1 MKKFSK
7 RHKKAQEL
15 VDVNKI
21 YTLKDAVDLLKK
33 TPKVKFDESVELHF
47 YLNIDSKKS
56 DQMVRGGI
64 KLPHGTGKK
73 IKVAVICKGEH
84 ETQAKEAGADFIGG
98 ADLIEKISGGW
109 MEFDKIIAIPE
120 MMKDLAKLG
129 KVLGPRGLMPSPK
142 TGSVTT
148 EIAKAVKEAK
158 AGKIDFKSDKLS
170 GIHVGIG
177 KISFSEDQIIDNA
190 KKVLEV
196 VQSSRPST
204 VKGNFIKKVFIS
216 ATMSPALQIN

>member
-7 RHKKAQEL
+7 RHNKALET
-15 VDVNKI
+15 VDENKI
-21 YTLKDAVDLLKK
+21 YQLKEAVSLLKK
-33 TPKVKFDESVELHF
+33 TPKVKFDETVELHF
-47 YLNIDSKKS
+47 HLNIDPKKS

-73 IKVAVICKGEH
+73 ISVVVICKGAH
-84 ETQAKEAGADFIGG
+84 ESQAKEAGAEYIGG
-98 ADLIEKISGGW
+98 MDLIEKISNGW
-109 MEFDKIIAIPE
+109 MDFDKIIATPE

-142 TGSVTT
+142 TGSVTNDI
-148 EIAKAVKEAK
+148 EKAVKEAK

-170 GIHVGIG
+170 GVHVGIG
-177 KISFSEDQIIDNA
+177 KISFTEEQIIDNA

>member
-177 KISFSEDQIIDNA
+177 RISFSEDQIIDNA